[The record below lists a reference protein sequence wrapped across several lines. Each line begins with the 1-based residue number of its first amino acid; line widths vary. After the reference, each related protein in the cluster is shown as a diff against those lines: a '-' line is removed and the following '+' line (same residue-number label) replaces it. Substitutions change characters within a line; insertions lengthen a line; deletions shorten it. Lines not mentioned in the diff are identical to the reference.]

1 MAVPS
6 KVVLVNM
13 NISFIWKIPSSKQK
27 REKKRKIRRL
37 RNRIILFERKWH
49 LTRNLATMSP
59 LTLFRMSF
67 FGAAHG
73 WGAGKKVPPPLH
85 LPHTSYNDETWH
97 SYILP
102 KEDPKNIWITW
113 HTPWVLLTSAFFH
126 RKSAN
131 FAISRNTDIDCILI
145 QDFYLF

>member
-6 KVVLVNM
+6 KVVLVHM

-37 RNRIILFERKWH
+37 RNRIILSERKWH